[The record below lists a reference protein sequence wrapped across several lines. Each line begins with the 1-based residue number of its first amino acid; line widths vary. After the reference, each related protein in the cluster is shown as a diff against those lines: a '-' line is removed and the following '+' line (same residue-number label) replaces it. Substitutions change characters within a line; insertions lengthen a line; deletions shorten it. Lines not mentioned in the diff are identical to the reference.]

1 MEIEISSS
9 AGRLKN
15 LVESRLTSNTESD
28 TYRGEKSSDL
38 LETKEIPVS
47 RSSETQVDLN
57 SLVKHKV
64 DYQINQET
72 NEVII
77 RILDTESNEVIQQ
90 IPGAEFLQL
99 FSRITDFN
107 KKVIDESV

>member
-1 MEIEISSS
+1 MEIDISSS

-38 LETKEIPVS
+38 LETREIPVS
-47 RSSETQVDLN
+47 RSSETQVDLS
-57 SLVKHKV
+57 SLDKHKV

-72 NEVII
+72 DEVII
-77 RILDTESNEVIQQ
+77 RILDTESNEVVQQ
-90 IPGAEFLQL
+90 IPGEEFLRL

-107 KKVIDESV
+107 KKIIDGSV